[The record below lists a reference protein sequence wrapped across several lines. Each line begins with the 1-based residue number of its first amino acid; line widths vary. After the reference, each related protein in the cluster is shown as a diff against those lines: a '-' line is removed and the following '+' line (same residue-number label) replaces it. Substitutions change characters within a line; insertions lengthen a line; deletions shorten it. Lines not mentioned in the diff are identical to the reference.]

1 MPTSLRAIAEKAST
15 TGPVRKRTVLK
26 SPVRENRTPGSVRG
40 RSGNWPTYLDGCFER
55 MRFEKPSMDEYR
67 ELVKRLAGKTAEEII
82 GILGQPARETGARKE
97 DRLADG
103 VPWVVEIRRT

>member
-1 MPTSLRAIAEKAST
+1 
-15 TGPVRKRTVLK
+15 
-26 SPVRENRTPGSVRG
+26 
-40 RSGNWPTYLDGCFER
+40 
-55 MRFEKPSMDEYR
+55 MDEYR

-103 VPWVVEIRRT
+103 VPWVVEIRRTLIYFDVGPTIHRLRVNERVDGQCELQMSVFPVGVFSST